1 MIGKLESIILNKRKI
16 LIYTPNSYNSIN
28 CNYPVLYCN
37 DGDIMEKSINKIIEK
52 VEKSNE
58 ENKTYECII
67 VMIYPM
73 NRGEEY
79 TPWKSKNPFDN
90 SIFSGNGD
98 KYLSFINNTVKSF
111 IDNNYRTIRDK
122 SYIMG
127 YSLGGLISVYAMY
140 KIFSFKK
147 AACISSSLWYD
158 GWLEFIKS
166 NKIINK
172 DSEIFLSLGK
182 NECKTKNKIVSKVQE
197 NTYETYKSIKNQ
209 ININGKVEIV
219 LNEGGHFS
227 NVEERYLSAI
237 QWLNKK
243 ELK

>member
-1 MIGKLESIILNKRKI
+1 
-16 LIYTPNSYNSIN
+16 
-28 CNYPVLYCN
+28 
-37 DGDIMEKSINKIIEK
+37 
-52 VEKSNE
+52 
-58 ENKTYECII
+58 
-67 VMIYPM
+67 
-73 NRGEEY
+73 
-79 TPWKSKNPFDN
+79 
-90 SIFSGNGD
+90 
-98 KYLSFINNTVKSF
+98 
-111 IDNNYRTIRDK
+111 
-122 SYIMG
+122 MG
-127 YSLGGLISVYAMY
+127 YSLGGLISLYAMY
-140 KIFSFKK
+140 KSFNFKK

-158 GWLEFIKS
+158 GWLEFVKN